1 MTTFELSVLIARS
14 AKSWSRSMDEMR
26 WMIAEQSLHE
36 ELAMER
42 SVRSIYNT
50 EDLEEIQG
58 LCAARVRQNWH
69 QRKLLSPAISKLAD
83 LAAPFT
89 CLE

>member
-1 MTTFELSVLIARS
+1 
-14 AKSWSRSMDEMR
+14 MDDMQ

-36 ELAMER
+36 ELMMER

-50 EDLEEIQG
+50 EDMEELQG
-58 LCAARVRQNWH
+58 LCACLVRQNWH
-69 QRKLLSPAISKLAD
+69 QRKLLNQAVTRISEMGSQL
-83 LAAPFT
+83 T

>member
-1 MTTFELSVLIARS
+1 
-14 AKSWSRSMDEMR
+14 MDNMKF
-26 WMIAEQSLHE
+26 MIAEQSLHE

-50 EDLEEIQG
+50 EDIEEVQG
-58 LCAARVRQNWH
+58 LCAALVRQNWH
-69 QRKLLSPAISKLAD
+69 QRKLLNQAISRIAD
-83 LAAPFT
+83 MDAQLT

>member
-1 MTTFELSVLIARS
+1 
-14 AKSWSRSMDEMR
+14 MDDMK

-36 ELAMER
+36 ELMMER

-50 EDLEEIQG
+50 DDIEEVQG
-58 LCAARVRQNWH
+58 LCAALVRQNWH
-69 QRKLLSPAISKLAD
+69 QRKLLSQAVTRIAD
-83 LAAPFT
+83 MDAQLV

>member
-1 MTTFELSVLIARS
+1 MEE
-14 AKSWSRSMDEMR
+14 WQ
-26 WMIAEQSLHE
+26 WMIFQQSLE
-36 ELAMER
+36 DELALER

-58 LCAARVRQNWH
+58 LCACLVRQNWH
-69 QRKLLSPAISKLAD
+69 QRKLLCQAVTRISEMDAQLA
-83 LAAPFT
+83 